1 MSESL
6 TSAAMSW
13 TLRLMI
19 QINNAMGGTSKSV
32 KKDWGLGGILILDE
46 AEDSSFEPGTLLWG
60 GYPNLIWVR

>member
-1 MSESL
+1 
-6 TSAAMSW
+6 
-13 TLRLMI
+13 MI